1 MLSPLAFLLLGS
13 AAFAQGDSPVVAGEL
28 GARIDEHMSRLAA
41 FGLSGSLL
49 VAKDGE
55 VIVRKGY
62 GMADDAAGTPVSADM
77 PFLIGSLSKQFT
89 AAAVLKLEMQG
100 KLGTADTLGRFFPDA
115 PADKRGITLHQLLS
129 HTAGLPY
136 LEANLFSA
144 TSRDELMRGS
154 LALPLDSP
162 PGTGFAY
169 SNPGYTLL
177 AGVIERAS
185 GTTYEKYLRKNIFTP
200 AGMSS
205 TGYVGDGAHP
215 KLALLHSY
223 SGTADEG
230 PASAFQPG
238 ADFAGSGSIYSTVG
252 DLYRWQKA
260 LEGETVLSKEAVK
273 KFFAPHAPIQG
284 DLSYAYGWNTTKT
297 IRNTRL
303 IFHAGDLGGY
313 NAEFRR
319 YPDEGLVMIFTSN
332 RRENGIGYRAAV
344 MNPLSLLVAG
354 AKYPAP
360 PAVAELPAAK
370 LRSFAGNYR
379 LSTGGSLLAWTE
391 GERLMVG
398 AEGEDALAL
407 LAGGTAVD
415 SLAMRELSAATR
427 QIVTAGIGGDFEP
440 LKNHLH
446 PSYPFENVRE
456 GLIQHM
462 MALRDSL
469 GEFIA
474 LEDAGSVMLTPTT
487 AQSYFR
493 LRFQRGSVLQMYG
506 WAGDKI
512 SAIDDEVTVAMRT
525 RFAPA
530 SGEEIVSF
538 DPFTGRSIRIS
549 FTADPGGVS
558 GLTVMTPSGPV
569 AARRTSGKG

>member
-1 MLSPLAFLLLGS
+1 MFPFAFLLLGS
-13 AAFAQGDSPVVAGEL
+13 AALAQEDPPVVSGEL

-62 GMADDAAGTPVSADM
+62 GIANDAAGTPVSADM
-77 PFLIGSLSKQFT
+77 PFPIGSLSKQFT

-100 KLGTADTLGRFFPDA
+100 KLSTDDTLGRFFPDA

-136 LEANLFSA
+136 LEADLFSA
-144 TSRDELMRGS
+144 ANREELMRGS

-185 GTTYEKYLRKNIFTP
+185 GTTYENYLRENLFRP
-200 AGMSS
+200 AGMSA

-223 SGTADEG
+223 SGSDEG
-230 PASAFQPG
+230 PASEFQPG
-238 ADFAGSGSIYSTVG
+238 ADFAGSGSIYATVG
-252 DLYRWQKA
+252 DLYRWEKA
-260 LEGETVLSKEAVK
+260 LEGATILSKKALE
-273 KFFAPHAPIQG
+273 KFFTPHAPIQG
-284 DLSYAYGWNTTKT
+284 DMGYAYGWNTTKT
-297 IRNTRL
+297 IRGTRL

-319 YPDEGLVMIFTSN
+319 YLDERLVMIFTSN
-332 RRENGIGYRAAV
+332 RRENGAGYRAAV

-360 PAVAELPAAK
+360 PAVADLPAAK
-370 LRSFAGNYR
+370 LRNFAGRYQ
-379 LSTGGSLLAWTE
+379 LPTGGSILAWTE
-391 GERLMVG
+391 GEHLMLG
-398 AEGEDALAL
+398 AEGEDGLLL
-407 LAGGTAVD
+407 LAGAKNVD
-415 SLAMRELSAATR
+415 SLALRELGASTR
-427 QIVTAGIGGDFEP
+427 QIVAAGIGGDFEP
-440 LKNHLH
+440 LKAHLH

-456 GLIQHM
+456 GLIRKM

-474 LEDAGSVMLTPTT
+474 LEDAGSVMLTPAT

-493 LRFQRGSVLQMYG
+493 LRFQRGSVLQMYA

-512 SAIDDEVTVAMRT
+512 SAIDDEAGVAMRT
-525 RFAPA
+525 RFVPA
-530 SGEEIVSF
+530 SEQDIVSF
-538 DPFTGRSIRIS
+538 DPFTGRSVRIS
-549 FTADPGGVS
+549 FTAAPGGGIS
-558 GLTVMTPSGPV
+558 GMNVMAPSGPV
-569 AARRTSGKG
+569 AARRTSG